1 MYRPFTT
8 TGTNRSLHKY
18 DGFKKTAAALWI
30 AAVIVSRGV
39 FLFCSTGQVWD
50 VYGFFARSMI
60 RLEKGTPPLDCG
72 LSYAYTESLSR
83 LLRFAGNR
91 MEAVGLYQMIL
102 QVLWLILLF
111 AGISLL
117 FGRVAGIVTGSVLA
131 VSFWMMETILVIWPG
146 NFYMLHFTIALMFLG
161 YVRYR
166 IKKGG
171 WPSNDFGRLCL
182 AAIGFYVGVLC
193 IWDILGGILAA
204 VMICLLFQNYF
215 FLKKDTSGKKD
226 GEKETNAKGRMMGT
240 GTQAVALIEG
250 ILIGIF
256 VTLMKY
262 TGVSGEAI
270 AGQAKWWIS
279 QMRSPFALYSEMQV
293 PFILRILGAALA
305 GVLCQLLVNRR
316 FKVKG
321 GIPSQED
328 GGIEAA
334 SAMAGLGKGSEKEMA
349 GQAEAGKYIITEDGR
364 RIKLLDN
371 PLPGPKEH
379 VRKEMDFDLD
389 FEMEAA
395 DDFDIKITD
404 GDDFDI

>member
-18 DGFKKTAAALWI
+18 DGFKKTAAVLWI
-30 AAVIVSRGV
+30 AAVIVSRGI
-39 FLFCSTGQVWD
+39 FLFFSTGQVWD

-215 FLKKDTSGKKD
+215 FLKKDTSGEKG
-226 GEKETNAKGRMMGT
+226 GEKETNAKGRTMGT

-328 GGIEAA
+328 GGRETDSSTAD
-334 SAMAGLGKGSEKEMA
+334 GGKGC
-349 GQAEAGKYIITEDGR
+349 
-364 RIKLLDN
+364 
-371 PLPGPKEH
+371 
-379 VRKEMDFDLD
+379 
-389 FEMEAA
+389 
-395 DDFDIKITD
+395 
-404 GDDFDI
+404 

>member
-18 DGFKKTAAALWI
+18 DGFKKTAAVLWI

-60 RLEKGTPPLDCG
+60 RLEEGTPPLDCG

-146 NFYMLHFTIALMFLG
+146 NFYMLHFAIALMLLG

-215 FLKKDTSGKKD
+215 FLKKDTSGEKG
-226 GEKETNAKGRMMGT
+226 GEKETNAKGRRMGT

-305 GVLCQLLVNRR
+305 GVLCQLLVHRKIR
-316 FKVKG
+316 
-321 GIPSQED
+321 SQED
-328 GGIEAA
+328 GGRETDSSTAD
-334 SAMAGLGKGSEKEMA
+334 GGKGSDREMA

-404 GDDFDI
+404 DDDFDI

>member
-18 DGFKKTAAALWI
+18 DGFKKTAAVLWI

-60 RLEKGTPPLDCG
+60 RLEEGTPPLDCG

-215 FLKKDTSGKKD
+215 FLKKDTPGKKD
-226 GEKETNAKGRMMGT
+226 GEKETNAKGRRMGT

-305 GVLCQLLVNRR
+305 GVLCQLLVHRKIR
-316 FKVKG
+316 
-321 GIPSQED
+321 SQED
-328 GGIEAA
+328 GGGETDLSTAD
-334 SAMAGLGKGSEKEMA
+334 GGKGSDREMA

>member
-1 MYRPFTT
+1 MTCRTFTT

-18 DGFKKTAAALWI
+18 DGFKKTAAVLWI
-30 AAVIVSRGV
+30 AAVIVSRGI
-39 FLFCSTGQVWD
+39 FLFFSTGQVWD

-60 RLEKGTPPLDCG
+60 RLEEGTPPLDCG

-226 GEKETNAKGRMMGT
+226 GEKETNAKGRRMGT

-305 GVLCQLLVNRR
+305 GVLCQLLVHRKIR
-316 FKVKG
+316 
-321 GIPSQED
+321 SQED
-328 GGIEAA
+328 GGRETDSSTAD
-334 SAMAGLGKGSEKEMA
+334 GGKGSDREMA

>member
-18 DGFKKTAAALWI
+18 DGFKKTAAVLWI
-30 AAVIVSRGV
+30 AAVIVSRGI
-39 FLFCSTGQVWD
+39 FLFFSTGQVWD

-60 RLEKGTPPLDCG
+60 RLEEGTPPLDCG

-146 NFYMLHFTIALMFLG
+146 NFYMLHFAIALMLLG

-215 FLKKDTSGKKD
+215 FLKKDTSGEKG

-305 GVLCQLLVNRR
+305 GVLCQLLVHRKIR
-316 FKVKG
+316 
-321 GIPSQED
+321 SQED
-328 GGIEAA
+328 GGRETDLSTAD
-334 SAMAGLGKGSEKEMA
+334 GGKGSDREMA

>member
-60 RLEKGTPPLDCG
+60 RLEEGTPPLDCG

-146 NFYMLHFTIALMFLG
+146 NFYMLHFAIALMLLG

-215 FLKKDTSGKKD
+215 FLKKDTSGEKG

-305 GVLCQLLVNRR
+305 GVL
-316 FKVKG
+316 
-321 GIPSQED
+321 D
-328 GGIEAA
+328 
-334 SAMAGLGKGSEKEMA
+334 
-349 GQAEAGKYIITEDGR
+349 
-364 RIKLLDN
+364 
-371 PLPGPKEH
+371 
-379 VRKEMDFDLD
+379 RKSVV
-389 FEMEAA
+389 
-395 DDFDIKITD
+395 
-404 GDDFDI
+404 

>member
-60 RLEKGTPPLDCG
+60 RLEEGTPPLDCG

-146 NFYMLHFTIALMFLG
+146 NFYMLHFTIALMLLG

-215 FLKKDTSGKKD
+215 FLKKDTSGEKG

-305 GVLCQLLVNRR
+305 GVLCQLLVHRKIR
-316 FKVKG
+316 
-321 GIPSQED
+321 SQED
-328 GGIEAA
+328 GGGETDLSTAD
-334 SAMAGLGKGSEKEMA
+334 GGKGSDREMA

>member
-60 RLEKGTPPLDCG
+60 RLEEGTPPLDCG

-146 NFYMLHFTIALMFLG
+146 NFYMLHFTIALMLLG

-215 FLKKDTSGKKD
+215 FLKKDTSGEKG

-293 PFILRILGAALA
+293 PFILRILSAALA
-305 GVLCQLLVNRR
+305 GVLCQLLVHRKIR
-316 FKVKG
+316 
-321 GIPSQED
+321 SQED
-328 GGIEAA
+328 GGGETDLSTAD
-334 SAMAGLGKGSEKEMA
+334 GGKGSDREMA

>member
-1 MYRPFTT
+1 MLF
-8 TGTNRSLHKY
+8 RS
-18 DGFKKTAAALWI
+18 
-30 AAVIVSRGV
+30 
-39 FLFCSTGQVWD
+39 
-50 VYGFFARSMI
+50 
-60 RLEKGTPPLDCG
+60 
-72 LSYAYTESLSR
+72 
-83 LLRFAGNR
+83 
-91 MEAVGLYQMIL
+91 
-102 QVLWLILLF
+102 
-111 AGISLL
+111 
-117 FGRVAGIVTGSVLA
+117 
-131 VSFWMMETILVIWPG
+131 
-146 NFYMLHFTIALMFLG
+146 
-161 YVRYR
+161 
-166 IKKGG
+166 
-171 WPSNDFGRLCL
+171 
-182 AAIGFYVGVLC
+182 
-193 IWDILGGILAA
+193 
-204 VMICLLFQNYF
+204 
-215 FLKKDTSGKKD
+215 
-226 GEKETNAKGRMMGT
+226 MMGT

-305 GVLCQLLVNRR
+305 GVLLQLLVHRKIR
-316 FKVKG
+316 
-321 GIPSQED
+321 SQED
-328 GGIEAA
+328 GGRETDSSTAD
-334 SAMAGLGKGSEKEMA
+334 GGKGSDREMA

>member
-18 DGFKKTAAALWI
+18 DGFKKTAAVLWI
-30 AAVIVSRGV
+30 AAVIVSRGI
-39 FLFCSTGQVWD
+39 FLFFSTGQVWD

-60 RLEKGTPPLDCG
+60 RLEEGTPPLDCG

-215 FLKKDTSGKKD
+215 FLKKDTSGEKG

-305 GVLCQLLVNRR
+305 GVLCQLLVHRKIR
-316 FKVKG
+316 
-321 GIPSQED
+321 SQED
-328 GGIEAA
+328 GGRETDLSTAD
-334 SAMAGLGKGSEKEMA
+334 GGKGSDREMA

-404 GDDFDI
+404 DDDFDI

>member
-1 MYRPFTT
+1 MRMMMYRPFTT

-18 DGFKKTAAALWI
+18 DGFKKTAAVLWI
-30 AAVIVSRGV
+30 AAVIVSRGI
-39 FLFCSTGQVWD
+39 FLFFSTGQVWD

-60 RLEKGTPPLDCG
+60 RLEEGTPPLDCG

-146 NFYMLHFTIALMFLG
+146 NFYMLHFAIALMLLG

-226 GEKETNAKGRMMGT
+226 GEKETNAKGRRMGT

-305 GVLCQLLVNRR
+305 GVLCQLLVHRKIR
-316 FKVKG
+316 
-321 GIPSQED
+321 SQED
-328 GGIEAA
+328 GGRETDSSTAD
-334 SAMAGLGKGSEKEMA
+334 GGKGSDREMA

-404 GDDFDI
+404 DDDFDI

>member
-1 MYRPFTT
+1 MRMMMYRPFTT

-18 DGFKKTAAALWI
+18 DGFKKTAAVLWI
-30 AAVIVSRGV
+30 AAVIVSRGI
-39 FLFCSTGQVWD
+39 FLFFSTGQVWD

-60 RLEKGTPPLDCG
+60 RLEEGTPPLDCG

-131 VSFWMMETILVIWPG
+131 VSFWMMETILVIFSG

-215 FLKKDTSGKKD
+215 FLKKDTSGEKG

-334 SAMAGLGKGSEKEMA
+334 SAMAG
-349 GQAEAGKYIITEDGR
+349 QAEAGKYIITEDGR

-404 GDDFDI
+404 DDDFDI

>member
-60 RLEKGTPPLDCG
+60 RLEEGTPPLDCG

-146 NFYMLHFTIALMFLG
+146 NFYMLHFAIALMLLG

-226 GEKETNAKGRMMGT
+226 GEKETNAKGRRMGT

-305 GVLCQLLVNRR
+305 GVLCQLLVHRKIR
-316 FKVKG
+316 
-321 GIPSQED
+321 SQED
-328 GGIEAA
+328 GGRETDSSTAD
-334 SAMAGLGKGSEKEMA
+334 GGKGSDREMA

>member
-18 DGFKKTAAALWI
+18 DGFKKTAAVLWI
-30 AAVIVSRGV
+30 AAVIVSRGI
-39 FLFCSTGQVWD
+39 FLFFSTGQVWD

-60 RLEKGTPPLDCG
+60 RLEEGTPPLDCG

-215 FLKKDTSGKKD
+215 FLKKDTSGEKG

-305 GVLCQLLVNRR
+305 GVLCQLLVHRKIR
-316 FKVKG
+316 
-321 GIPSQED
+321 SQED
-328 GGIEAA
+328 GGRETDLSTAD
-334 SAMAGLGKGSEKEMA
+334 GGKGSDREMA

>member
-18 DGFKKTAAALWI
+18 DGFKKTAAVLWI
-30 AAVIVSRGV
+30 AAVIVSRGI
-39 FLFCSTGQVWD
+39 FLFFSTGQVWD

-60 RLEKGTPPLDCG
+60 RLEEGTPPLDCG

-146 NFYMLHFTIALMFLG
+146 NFYMLHFAIALMLLG

-226 GEKETNAKGRMMGT
+226 GEKETNAKGRRMGT

-305 GVLCQLLVNRR
+305 GVLCQLLVHRKIR
-316 FKVKG
+316 
-321 GIPSQED
+321 SQED
-328 GGIEAA
+328 GGRETDSSTAD
-334 SAMAGLGKGSEKEMA
+334 GGKGSDREMA